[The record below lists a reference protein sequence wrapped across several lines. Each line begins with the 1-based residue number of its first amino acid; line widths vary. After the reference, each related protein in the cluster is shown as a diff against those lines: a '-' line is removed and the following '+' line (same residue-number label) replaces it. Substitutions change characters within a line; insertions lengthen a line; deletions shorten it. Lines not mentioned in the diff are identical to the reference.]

1 MLSRALID
9 CYIEVNVENKVCAL
23 SFIEIDSYNTFE

>member
-9 CYIEVNVENKVCAL
+9 CYIEVNVENKACTL
-23 SFIEIDSYNTFE
+23 SFIGIDSYNIFA